1 MVSGGK
7 HRPGRISGLFCG
19 LLEIALFVCPS
30 VLVKH
35 RTEVAMTVRVM
46 RMVMKTMG
54 EEEDEEDEED
64 EEEDEESDEE
74 DDGG

>member
-19 LLEIALFVCPS
+19 LLEIALFVCPCARETQNRS
-30 VLVKH
+30 GDD
-35 RTEVAMTVRVM
+35 
-46 RMVMKTMG
+46 G
-54 EEEDEEDEED
+54 EGDEDGDEDNGEEDEEDEED

-74 DDGG
+74 DGG